1 MKSTFN
7 KAGYGLAWTVLNA
20 FLNSLAFISPAMWL
34 VSGGYLPC
42 TRVCLY
48 LGDALLKA
56 RNLVG
61 AS

>member
-20 FLNSLAFISPAMWL
+20 FLISLAFPSSLMWL
-34 VSGGYLPC
+34 TSEEYLLC
-42 TRVCLY
+42 TCVRLY
-48 LGDALLKA
+48 LGNVLLMAK
-56 RNLVG
+56 NLFQ